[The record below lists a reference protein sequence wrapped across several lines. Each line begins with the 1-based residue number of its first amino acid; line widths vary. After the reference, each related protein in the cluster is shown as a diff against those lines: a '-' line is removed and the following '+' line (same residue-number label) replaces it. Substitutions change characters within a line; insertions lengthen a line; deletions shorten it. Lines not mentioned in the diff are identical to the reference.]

1 MKLSAKERWLYCY
14 LPTTIL
20 WSLPFVALVFLF
32 GEGCDPNKAL
42 FSNDG
47 PVGVS
52 YSHWMQS
59 GYAPGSAMWVDT
71 SWLGFSAGRNPVA
84 ITQLVYWLCLHPIVF
99 IPLLLVGTVACLYVI
114 IKDIRLSAIKEEKQ
128 WIPEVEP
135 APHNQLKWCKVFR
148 WSFPWILFRFAMI
161 AFGPTPGNL
170 SVIESFL
177 WLTYGSLGLLTW
189 FTLEEEQY
197 RYEKNLVH

>member
-20 WSLPFVALVFLF
+20 WSLPFVALVYLF

-47 PVGVS
+47 PVGVMS
-52 YSHWMQS
+52 SKWMQDC
-59 GYAPGSAMWVDT
+59 YYPGGPIWMDT
-71 SWLGFSAGRNPVA
+71 YWLGQGEERKA
-84 ITQLVYWLCLHPIVF
+84 ISITPAIYWLCLHPVVF
-99 IPLLLVGTVACLYVI
+99 IPLLLVGTIACLVVI
-114 IKDIRLSAIKEEKQ
+114 IKDIRLSATKEEKQ

-135 APHNQLKWCKVFR
+135 APRNQLKWCKLFR
-148 WSFPWILFRFAMI
+148 WSLPWVLFRFAMV
-161 AFGPTPGNL
+161 AFGPTPANL
-170 SVIESFL
+170 SAIESLL
-177 WLTYGSLGLLTW
+177 WLTYGSLGILTW